1 MKPLGSKLL
10 QNIRLNSQI
19 PILFNVFCNLP
30 RVIVS
35 CCALD
40 CSKTQTALT
49 SAMFASF
56 LKPLGST
63 FLQNWRQPLVTPSV
77 SGHVHGRWSRPPSL
91 VTLAYDAPCRKS
103 RPPVAGHA
111 TCRWSRPRS
120 LVKHRSHCIQIVTFN
135 SMCYAR
141 LGPSGMREAIK

>member
-1 MKPLGSKLL
+1 MKPLGSKFLL
-10 QNIRLNSQI
+10 NLRLKSQI
-19 PILFNVFCNLP
+19 PVLFSLFCYLP

-40 CSKTQTALT
+40 ASKTQTELVLRCL
-49 SAMFASF
+49 ASF
-56 LKPLGST
+56 VKPLGSK
-63 FLQNWRQPLVTPSV
+63 FLQNWRQALVTPSV

-91 VTLAYDAPCRKS
+91 FTLAYDAPCRKS

-111 TCRWSRPRS
+111 TCRWLRPRS
-120 LVKHRSHCIQIVTFN
+120 LVKHRSHCIQLAAFN

-141 LGPSGMREAIK
+141 PGPSGMREAIK